1 MADITI
7 LKPFILSWEGGF
19 SNNPNDSGGATMKGI
34 TLRTFQ
40 SVYGNDKTVSD
51 LKRITDEQWQHI
63 FKKYYWDKWKADE
76 IECQAVANI
85 LVDWIWMSG
94 ITSIKS
100 IQRALKLKDD
110 GIVGPKTLSL
120 INSMHPYKMF
130 LIILEERRKYI
141 EKISKGKN
149 KVFKK
154 GWLNRLNSI
163 QYNKLIL
170 SNKKIIKW

>member
-19 SNNPNDSGGATMKGI
+19 SNTPNDSGGATMKGI
-34 TLRTFQ
+34 TLKTFQ
-40 SVYGNDKTVSD
+40 SVYGKDKTVND
-51 LKRITDEQWQHI
+51 LKKITDEQWQYI

-94 ITSIKS
+94 TNSIKI

-110 GIVGPKTLSL
+110 GIVGPKTLDM
-120 INSMHPYKMF
+120 INRMHPYKMY
-130 LIILEERRKYI
+130 LIILTERRKYI

-154 GWLNRLNSI
+154 GWMNRLYSI
-163 QYNKLIL
+163 QYDKLIL